1 MKVTIIAN
9 GFQED
14 YTEHLLNNMVGKVE
28 NIDFIGSSI
37 HLDRKI
43 DPSIRFLN
51 FRGDHAENV
60 PKTQKLL
67 RVLKYHF
74 LLMMYILKSRIRI
87 VHVLFVRFPVI
98 EGILFTWF
106 MRLTGKKVIY
116 TAHDV
121 MPHSQDTLYNRMVF
135 KWLYKAPNKIIV
147 HTNYIKN
154 RIVSEFHIAP
164 EKITA
169 VPHGVYEKE
178 QNAAITREVARRIM
192 GLPGDK
198 IILLFFGI
206 IAEYKGFDILLNS
219 LKFLKNP
226 ERIRIL
232 IAGKISIEYK
242 TLFEKIIGDTGIKH
256 YLIPML
262 RYIKDEEIES
272 VFKASDIT
280 VLPYKEA
287 SQSGVLF
294 MSYTYGIPVLV
305 PNLGG
310 FPDDVLPGKTGYI
323 FEKNNAESL
332 AEKIDLFTK
341 SKDQSDVEMSPFIR
355 SYALD
360 HYSWDKSCLQ
370 MRELYLNA

>member
-28 NIDFIGSSI
+28 KIDFIGSSI
-37 HLDRKI
+37 HLDRNINK
-43 DPSIRFLN
+43 SIRFLN
-51 FRGDHAENV
+51 LRGDHSEDV
-60 PKTQKLL
+60 SKTKKLV

-74 LLMMYILKSRIRI
+74 LLVMYILQSRIRI
-87 VHVLFVRFPVI
+87 VHVLYVRFPVI
-98 EGILFTWF
+98 EGILFVWF
-106 MRLTGKKVIY
+106 IRLTGKKVIY

-121 MPHSQDTLYNRMVF
+121 MPHSRDTLYNRLLY

-147 HTNYIKN
+147 HTNYIKS
-154 RIVSEFHIAP
+154 RIESEFHIAP
-164 EKITA
+164 GKIS
-169 VPHGVYEKE
+169 VIPHGVYEKE
-178 QNAAITREVARRIM
+178 QNATITREVARKNL
-192 GLPGDK
+192 GLPEDK

-206 IAEYKGFDILLNS
+206 IAEYKGLDTLLNS
-219 LKFLKNP
+219 IKFLKNS
-226 ERIRIL
+226 ERTRIF
-232 IAGKISIEYK
+232 IAGKISVEYK
-242 TLFEKIIGDTGIKH
+242 AQFEKMISDPGLKH

-305 PNLGG
+305 PDLGG

-323 FEKNNAESL
+323 FNRNNAESL
-332 AEKIDLFTK
+332 AEKINQFTEK
-341 SKDQSDVEMSPFIR
+341 KDRSDWKMAPFIMT
-355 SYALD
+355 YARD

-370 MRELYLNA
+370 MSELYLNT

>member
-1 MKVTIIAN
+1 
-9 GFQED
+9 
-14 YTEHLLNNMVGKVE
+14 
-28 NIDFIGSSI
+28 
-37 HLDRKI
+37 
-43 DPSIRFLN
+43 
-51 FRGDHAENV
+51 
-60 PKTQKLL
+60 
-67 RVLKYHF
+67 
-74 LLMMYILKSRIRI
+74 
-87 VHVLFVRFPVI
+87 
-98 EGILFTWF
+98 

-178 QNAAITREVARRIM
+178 QNAAITREVARRKM

-341 SKDQSDVEMSPFIR
+341 SKDQSDLEMAPFIR